1 MSLLSKRKRLDS
13 KRLVVKK
20 KEVLLTPK
28 YIIGSILSKD
38 RKCVENT
45 LTIPIQSMTS
55 EDEYNIRI
63 VLNNDTRDFDL
74 LCTCGMKFT
83 GQIRTKCKH
92 INYVILSLL
101 EKRNQSSKKDKKQN
115 KQVKEKI
122 KEIELE
128 SDSDEANDECS
139 DNEEESEL
147 DKAFNKLSMC
157 IEREK

>member
-1 MSLLSKRKRLDS
+1 MSLLSKRKRLAS
-13 KRLVVKK
+13 KRQIPILI
-20 KEVLLTPK
+20 PK

-101 EKRNQSSKKDKKQN
+101 EKRNQSSKKED

-128 SDSDEANDECS
+128 SNSDEEYS
-139 DNEEESEL
+139 DNEDESEL

>member
-13 KRLVVKK
+13 KRVVLQK
-20 KEVLLTPK
+20 LIPK

-101 EKRNQSSKKDKKQN
+101 EKRNQSSKKENDKQQD

-128 SDSDEANDECS
+128 SDS

>member
-1 MSLLSKRKRLDS
+1 MSLLSKRKRISS
-13 KRLVVKK
+13 KKQVPTLI
-20 KEVLLTPK
+20 PK

-38 RKCVENT
+38 RKCLENT
-45 LTIPIQSMTS
+45 LIIPIQSMTTN
-55 EDEYNIRI
+55 DEYNIRI

-101 EKRNQSSKKDKKQN
+101 EKRNQTSKLDKNEQVIKQ
-115 KQVKEKI
+115 
-122 KEIELE
+122 IEDENLE
-128 SDSDEANDECS
+128 SDD
-139 DNEEESEL
+139 EEESEL

>member
-1 MSLLSKRKRLDS
+1 MSLLSKRKRLE
-13 KRLVVKK
+13 KK
-20 KEVLLTPK
+20 AEKKPENAK

-101 EKRNQSSKKDKKQN
+101 EKRNQSSKKEND

-122 KEIELE
+122 KDIELE
-128 SDSDEANDECS
+128 SDSDD
-139 DNEEESEL
+139 EESEL
-147 DKAFNKLSMC
+147 DKAFNKLSMF